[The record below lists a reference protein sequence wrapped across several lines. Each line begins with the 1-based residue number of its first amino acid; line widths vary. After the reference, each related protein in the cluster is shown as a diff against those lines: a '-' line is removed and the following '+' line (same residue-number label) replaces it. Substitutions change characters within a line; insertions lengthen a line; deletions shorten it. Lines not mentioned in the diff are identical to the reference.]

1 MRLSPLLTYNYQG
14 KTHEYMEVFNGFSKL
29 TLKVKSRNFTLVE
42 KKQQQSPTTKAP
54 CLVKMVVEEGS
65 AFYTLKKALELGIGA
80 VVSVWHDGNAYLNC
94 SQSVLDE
101 LKLLSGNNEEII
113 FFLRLERIAITNWQP
128 RCRFI
133 IESAEREVPALAP
146 QPATKRSRKNVPKK
160 KPATNV
166 IVTDLTSSI
175 EPTLL
180 CAPELP
186 DLRDLDVFLTTNDV
200 QTRE

>member
-1 MRLSPLLTYNYQG
+1 MHIASCFGVKAPHFKIFLRQSTALSMPGLAQYTQDSFYFNMRLSPLLTYNYQG
-14 KTHEYMEVFNGFSKL
+14 KTHEYMEVFSGFSKL

-133 IESAEREVPALAP
+133 IESAERE
-146 QPATKRSRKNVPKK
+146 K
-160 KPATNV
+160 
-166 IVTDLTSSI
+166 
-175 EPTLL
+175 
-180 CAPELP
+180 
-186 DLRDLDVFLTTNDV
+186 
-200 QTRE
+200 TRH